1 MSARGGD
8 RVTFAVRLTGV
19 LAENGWSSA
28 EAARRGKTSDAN
40 LSRWLKKG
48 IVPDLATLDP
58 IARRWGYSA
67 VWLLTGEGDRRAR
80 PSDPQSPLD
89 LIGEAIGLLRRAA
102 LEIQGQ
108 APTPNLAPLDLPLD
122 QGEAIEEEGRRV
134 APVPPPT
141 TKPQRRRRSG

>member
-1 MSARGGD
+1 ASVARSIPCDSESRSSTTLGGEVGVGFSVSGIGLPFRKRRYLQGRDTYYTEVRMSARGGD

-58 IARRWGYSA
+58 IARRW
-67 VWLLTGEGDRRAR
+67 
-80 PSDPQSPLD
+80 
-89 LIGEAIGLLRRAA
+89 
-102 LEIQGQ
+102 
-108 APTPNLAPLDLPLD
+108 
-122 QGEAIEEEGRRV
+122 
-134 APVPPPT
+134 
-141 TKPQRRRRSG
+141 